1 MMNKGVAIRYG
12 DVAPEAKENFIPSV
26 NDKADFVNLSQLQQ
40 YNLNFPNYANPCE
53 LYSVVLDGTAQAF
66 PSVPEQANLG
76 LWSEQISDDNGKF
89 TKIVKKCFK
98 DDTGKIICKKVKV
111 NNPITLTLTSE
122 GQYSSQG
129 LTFTFDTYNQIY
141 PTHINIKWFR
151 YADGTMEE
159 LSPNGGVDF
168 YPDNAFYFCRNFV
181 EKYNKVVITFYS
193 LNMPKNRLKLRVIDY
208 GYGTF
213 FYGDELR
220 GVKIIQEI
228 DPISTQISINTADF
242 TLDSKSDM
250 EYSFQAKQP
259 LSVYFNG
266 ELKATT
272 FVKKSTRKAKRLWD
286 VTSEDYIGLMDSIT
300 FFGGVYDNKNA
311 TELLQEIFSVAKI
324 PYCIDETF
332 SNVTISGHIPYSTC
346 REALMQVAF
355 AIQAVVDTSNSDV
368 VEVYALNDDVTQTVP
383 LNRILQGQNF
393 VDDDTVTSVEIVAH
407 KYEKTDEYVE
417 LYGSQTEDV
426 GIVGEEV
433 FVKFSEPVWDL
444 TLAGGT
450 MIDSSANHA
459 HFITTSTLLLLSGLK
474 YTHTMETKTKKD
486 HLVLA
491 SEIEN
496 IARIDNATLVSLN
509 NIDKVAEKCYN
520 WFMRNQSTN
529 LSIVESKHVTGG
541 KTITYGNA
549 KYGIDKYGGKTPS
562 IITYDERVNVGD
574 VINAETEYLG
584 IVSGRLIKQTF
595 NLNSNVIIKEAV
607 LK

>member
-1 MMNKGVAIRYG
+1 MKSGVAIKYG
-12 DVAPEAKENFIPSV
+12 DVAPEAKENFVPIASESKF
-26 NDKADFVNLSQLQQ
+26 NTLAQLQQ

-53 LYSVVLDGTAQAF
+53 LYQTVLDGTAEAF
-66 PSVPEQANLG
+66 PSVPENANLG
-76 LWSEQISDDNGKF
+76 LISNQLSDENGTF
-89 TKIVKKCFK
+89 AE
-98 DDTGKIICKKVKV
+98 
-111 NNPITLTLTSE
+111 PITLTLSTDKL
-122 GQYSSQG
+122 YSSIG
-129 LTFTFDTYNQIY
+129 LTFTFDTYNDIY
-141 PTHINIKWFR
+141 ANRINVKWIR
-151 YADGTMEE
+151 STTEGIET
-159 LSPNGGVDF
+159 LVDEIF
-168 YPDNAFYFCRNFV
+168 YPDTAFYFCNNPV
-181 EKYNKVVITFYS
+181 DAYNKIVITFYS
-193 LNMPKNRLKLRVIDY
+193 INMPYNRLKLRVIDY

-220 GVKIIQEI
+220 NVNLIQEI
-228 DPISTQISINTADF
+228 DPISTEISINTVDF
-242 TLDSKSDM
+242 TLDSKSDII
-250 EYSFQAKQP
+250 YSFQTKQP
-259 LSVYFNG
+259 LNVYFNG
-266 ELKATT
+266 ELKATS
-272 FVKKSTRKAKRLWD
+272 FVKTAKRKAKRLWD

-324 PYCIDETF
+324 PYYIDETF
-332 SNVTISGHIPYSTC
+332 SNITISGHIPYSTC

-355 AIQAVVDTSNSDV
+355 AIQAVVDTSDSEV
-368 VEVYALNDDVTQTVP
+368 VKIYALEDDIKQTIP
-383 LNRILQGQNF
+383 LNRIMQGQNF

-417 LYGSQTEDV
+417 LYGSKTEDV
-426 GIVGEEV
+426 GIIGEEV

-444 TLAGGT
+444 TLSGGT

-459 HFITTSTLLLLSGLK
+459 HFKTTSDFLLLSGLK
-474 YTHTMETKTKKD
+474 YLHKMETKTKKNP
-486 HLVLA
+486 LILA
-491 SEIEN
+491 TEIEN
-496 IARIDNATLVSLN
+496 IVTIDNATLVSLN
-509 NIDKVAEKCYN
+509 NIDNVAEKCYN

-562 IITYDERVNVGD
+562 TITYDEPVSVGD

-607 LK
+607 LR